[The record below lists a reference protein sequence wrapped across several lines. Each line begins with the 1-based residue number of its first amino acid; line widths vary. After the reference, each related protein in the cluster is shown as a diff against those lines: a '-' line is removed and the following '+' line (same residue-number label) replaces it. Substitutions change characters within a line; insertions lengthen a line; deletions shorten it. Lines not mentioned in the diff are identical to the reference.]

1 MRATITCAQLESRL
15 LARRNKNIAVISRI
29 LLWLVNMNRLIIQR
43 ITALL
48 MLPDSRELFFSF
60 RNGVGIVVKP
70 VFLQLIKSSGYSSRE
85 S

>member
-1 MRATITCAQLESRL
+1 MRATIICAQLESRL
-15 LARRNKNIAVISRI
+15 LARRNKNIAVIGRI
-29 LLWLVNMNRLIIQR
+29 PLWLVNMNRVIIQR
-43 ITALL
+43 ITASL
-48 MLPDSRELFFSF
+48 MLPDSRELFSF